1 MIPRKGG
8 FEHKFNI
15 IKDNKIKIN
24 FHNNEQ
30 IKKSDRRKSKII
42 NDIDFSFK
50 EEFDFSKTVQT
61 IEMTKKLLLN
71 MSEILKIKFKIYE
84 EEENILLSIILPY
97 IIEKEDIEI
106 INEDSQEKK
115 DIIIE
120 AINRKLIDSI
130 NEDSKYL
137 DNITS
142 HINKKYSSN
151 IHSSSIINSNNPLY
165 NIKING
171 DELKKNSIKNN
182 NNNNNNININNS
194 FQNTKNDE
202 KLELISLENDP
213 FLKVTKDKNFKTM
226 EISNDTEISNISISE
241 IKQSK
246 TTQPKRKNYS
256 NEESVHFNDKFRP
269 IKNGYLAV
277 GRLSVK
283 NISFN
288 TKEKQDIILNEISIS
303 YNNKITAKTTP
314 RENSSFE
321 IIKNSNI
328 NKCNCNDVLLCD
340 DETFN
345 LSSLKNMLKK
355 FNIECD
361 SSTNGKECIDAIEN
375 KKKLM
380 CNCDKKNYKLI
391 FLDMMM
397 PIMNGLDTAKKIE
410 KMIDDKEIYE
420 LKIIIV
426 SAHIEENLLK
436 QLKNIKCIVEMIHK
450 PLKKSKLEELLN
462 TYYFTKWKFLYK

>member
-1 MIPRKGG
+1 
-8 FEHKFNI
+8 
-15 IKDNKIKIN
+15 
-24 FHNNEQ
+24 
-30 IKKSDRRKSKII
+30 
-42 NDIDFSFK
+42 
-50 EEFDFSKTVQT
+50 
-61 IEMTKKLLLN
+61 
-71 MSEILKIKFKIYE
+71 
-84 EEENILLSIILPY
+84 
-97 IIEKEDIEI
+97 
-106 INEDSQEKK
+106 
-115 DIIIE
+115 
-120 AINRKLIDSI
+120 
-130 NEDSKYL
+130 
-137 DNITS
+137 
-142 HINKKYSSN
+142 
-151 IHSSSIINSNNPLY
+151 
-165 NIKING
+165 
-171 DELKKNSIKNN
+171 
-182 NNNNNNININNS
+182 
-194 FQNTKNDE
+194 
-202 KLELISLENDP
+202 
-213 FLKVTKDKNFKTM
+213 M

-256 NEESVHFNDKFRP
+256 NEESIHFNDKFRP

-277 GRLSVK
+277 GRLSDK
-283 NISFN
+283 NVSFN

-410 KMIDDKEIYE
+410 KMIDDKEISE

-462 TYYFTKWKFLYK
+462 TYYFTK

>member
-120 AINRKLIDSI
+120 AINRKLFDSI

-171 DELKKNSIKNN
+171 DEQNKNCIKNIN
-182 NNNNNNININNS
+182 NNINNS

-328 NKCNCNDVLLCD
+328 NKCNCNNVLLCD
-340 DETFN
+340 DET
-345 LSSLKNMLKK
+345 LKK

-361 SSTNGKECIDAIEN
+361 
-375 KKKLM
+375 
-380 CNCDKKNYKLI
+380 
-391 FLDMMM
+391 
-397 PIMNGLDTAKKIE
+397 
-410 KMIDDKEIYE
+410 
-420 LKIIIV
+420 
-426 SAHIEENLLK
+426 
-436 QLKNIKCIVEMIHK
+436 
-450 PLKKSKLEELLN
+450 
-462 TYYFTKWKFLYK
+462 

>member
-1 MIPRKGG
+1 MITRKGG

-71 MSEILKIKFKIYE
+71 MSEILKIKFK
-84 EEENILLSIILPY
+84 
-97 IIEKEDIEI
+97 

-213 FLKVTKDKNFKTM
+213 FIKVTKDKNFKTM

-328 NKCNCNDVLLCD
+328 NKCNCNNVLLCD
-340 DETFN
+340 DET
-345 LSSLKNMLKK
+345 LKK

-361 SSTNGKECIDAIEN
+361 
-375 KKKLM
+375 
-380 CNCDKKNYKLI
+380 
-391 FLDMMM
+391 
-397 PIMNGLDTAKKIE
+397 
-410 KMIDDKEIYE
+410 
-420 LKIIIV
+420 
-426 SAHIEENLLK
+426 
-436 QLKNIKCIVEMIHK
+436 
-450 PLKKSKLEELLN
+450 
-462 TYYFTKWKFLYK
+462 